1 LRGWRDR
8 LPVVVMSIVL
18 SVANACLAVSFKLPA
33 PECPT
38 ECLGW
43 LSRSIPSQLNSNLAY
58 VSKDSEER
66 VGDLGTFRQV
76 T

>member
-1 LRGWRDR
+1 MKIRSSMYMNQISVLRGWRDR

-33 PECPT
+33 PEYPT

-43 LSRSIPSQLNSNLAY
+43 LSRSILA
-58 VSKDSEER
+58 
-66 VGDLGTFRQV
+66 T
-76 T
+76 